1 MGVPAFYR
9 WLSNRCDFRR
19 PSQPRQR
26 ADACCRRHCRRR
38 LRHTLRRPFPSARQ
52 RLYVQSSSGVALGR
66 ALCSAEQS
74 CSRQTP
80 CCAAAQLYCVA
91 EPCLLEHCCPAAF
104 HMSCRYPKIVKDV
117 VEDDVQV
124 GGLCFSHLPARSTR
138 SRHKLSCQALA
149 AALACSS
156 CLLLQ
161 HAGCHWPVQVINGVE
176 VPVDT
181 SQPNPNGVE
190 FDNLYLDMNGII
202 HPCFHPEDRW
212 AASCRRW
219 ARRNVDSAAE
229 PNKRVASGLRR
240 HAQQAGAGP
249 ADRPAR
255 QDASCPLLVR
265 ACMRRCPSCSCCP
278 AWLPAQAGP
287 HHRGGGLPH
296 HV

>member
-124 GGLCFSHLPARSTR
+124 GGYASATCQRAVLAAATSSAARRWLQLLP
-138 SRHKLSCQALA
+138 
-149 AALACSS
+149 AALACCCSTLAATGRCRSS
-156 CLLLQ
+156 TAWRC
-161 HAGCHWPVQVINGVE
+161 
-176 VPVDT
+176 
-181 SQPNPNGVE
+181 
-190 FDNLYLDMNGII
+190 
-202 HPCFHPEDRW
+202 RW
-212 AASCRRW
+212 TRAS
-219 ARRNVDSAAE
+219 
-229 PNKRVASGLRR
+229 PT
-240 HAQQAGAGP
+240 Q
-249 ADRPAR
+249 
-255 QDASCPLLVR
+255 
-265 ACMRRCPSCSCCP
+265 M
-278 AWLPAQAGP
+278 AWSLTTCTWT
-287 HHRGGGLPH
+287 
-296 HV
+296 